1 MMLVDVFKKH
11 SHNKVTV
18 NEMTSKIWLTVDC
31 VCGDRGCSSVT
42 LSIQEEVDY
51 TGCEMSWTVHYQI

>member
-51 TGCEMSWTVHYQI
+51 TGCEMS